1 MKVRGF
7 GKSDDDAEDGKVSR
21 MFGLKLPNLG
31 DGDGV
36 FGLKLPGLSKD
47 PPMEGPALGPA
58 AEPGYT
64 EKQAKVLQAAMSVF
78 ADRGFSAASTSEIAK
93 EAGVAAGTV
102 FRFYRT
108 KKDLL
113 LGVVTPVFRHF
124 VAPQFVGAVKELLE
138 DEYDD
143 LSAFLRVL
151 LSDRMQFVRRHRLA
165 VRIALQETPLHPEL
179 RALWQEMVVDEL
191 EPLALETVRRLQQQG
206 LVRAVPA
213 GVAAR
218 TVLSVLAGFLVYR
231 FFVLPTADWNDE
243 AEVEALID
251 VLVGGLGT

>member
-1 MKVRGF
+1 MKVPGF
-7 GKSDDDAEDGKVSR
+7 KKGDDEHGEGPRV
-21 MFGLKLPNLG
+21 FGLKLPNLG
-31 DGDGV
+31 DVDGV
-36 FGLKLPGLSKD
+36 FGLKLPGLTKE

-58 AEPGYT
+58 AEAGYT
-64 EKQAKVLQAAMSVF
+64 EKQERVLQAAMAVF

-113 LGVVTPVFRHF
+113 LGVVTPVFRRF
-124 VAPQFVGAVKELLE
+124 VAPQFVAAVRGLLE
-138 DEYDD
+138 DDYED
-143 LSAFLRVL
+143 LAAFLRVL

-179 RALWQEMVVDEL
+179 RQLWQELVVDEL
-191 EPLALETVRRLQQQG
+191 EPLALETVVRLQAQG
-206 LVRAVPA
+206 LVRPVPP

-231 FFVLPTADWNDE
+231 FFVLPEADWNDQ
-243 AEVEALID
+243 AEIEALID
-251 VLVGGLGT
+251 VLVGGLGA